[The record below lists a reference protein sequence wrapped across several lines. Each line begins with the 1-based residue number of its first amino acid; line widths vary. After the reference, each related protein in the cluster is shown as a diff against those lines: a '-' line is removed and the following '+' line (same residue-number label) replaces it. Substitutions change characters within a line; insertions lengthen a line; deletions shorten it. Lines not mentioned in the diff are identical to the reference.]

1 MQEYL
6 IFTQKCLYEYFG
18 DWKIYLFPEK
28 VSKHIG
34 FLYEIQTV
42 DSIYVP
48 KGLQNVPEPMLLVK
62 KYQ

>member
-6 IFTQKCLYEYFG
+6 IFTQKGLYEYFG
-18 DWKIYLFPEK
+18 EWKMELFPEK

-42 DSIYVP
+42 DSIY
-48 KGLQNVPEPMLLVK
+48 QT
-62 KYQ
+62 